1 MEGLSKLSKTLLLL
15 CILVQSSLSLEE
27 VGEMEM
33 DSLEKDKI
41 LTCLQV
47 VTKRFQ
53 VDSVFS
59 N

>member
-15 CILVQSSLSLEE
+15 YIMVQSSLSLEE

>member
-1 MEGLSKLSKTLLLL
+1 MEGFSKFSKTLILLFV
-15 CILVQSSLSLEE
+15 LVRSSLSLEE

-53 VDSVFS
+53 IDSVC
-59 N
+59 NN

>member
-1 MEGLSKLSKTLLLL
+1 MEGFSKFSKTLILLFV
-15 CILVQSSLSLEE
+15 LVRSSLSLEE

-53 VDSVFS
+53 IDSVCS